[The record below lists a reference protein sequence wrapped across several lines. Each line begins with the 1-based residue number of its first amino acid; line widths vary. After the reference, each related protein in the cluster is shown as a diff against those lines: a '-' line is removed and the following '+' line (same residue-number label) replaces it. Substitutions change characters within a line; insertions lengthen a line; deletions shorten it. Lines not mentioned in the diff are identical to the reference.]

1 MKKRQPRGNPQ
12 HLPEI
17 LKSEGPTTKLVYV
30 YLKGRGE
37 VNYSMTSLSTAL
49 GCAKDGVHSA
59 TLKLRELGLMEYE
72 GKPRGTAWYRTIAG
86 GE

>member
-12 HLPEI
+12 HLPEV
-17 LKSEGPTTKLVYV
+17 LKEESPLVKLIYV

-37 VNYSMTSLSTAL
+37 VDYSITSLANAL
-49 GCAKDGVHSA
+49 GCAKNGIHA
-59 TLKLRELGLMEYE
+59 AIAKLRDLELMEYE
-72 GKPRGTAWYRTIAG
+72 GKPRGSARYRVIVG